1 MFKSFFDPQPG
12 APKLEQSLGDSID
25 SKALFVEVESYE
37 SLRAKA
43 EVKDRAVQKLINRVK
58 ARDERVLTLKE
69 ELNQSNKQILI
80 LKKDLAEVV
89 DENARVKT
97 RCEELALE
105 KEGFD
110 EVNSQLHSALSQLQ
124 T

>member
-12 APKLEQSLGDSID
+12 APKLDQSLGDSID
-25 SKALFVEVESYE
+25 SKALFVEIESYE

-43 EVKDRAVQKLINRVK
+43 EGKDRAVLKLISRVR
-58 ARDERVLTLKE
+58 ARDERLQALKD
-69 ELNQSNKQILI
+69 ELHERNKLILI

-97 RCEELALE
+97 RCEEVVLE
-105 KEGFD
+105 RDGFD
-110 EVNSQLHSALSQLQ
+110 EVNSQLHSALSQV
-124 T
+124 